1 MADGLPERFPE
12 VLAEASRSCA
22 SFAAGGRR
30 VSHLKALLDG
40 VERAARSVEGKRF
53 AFKLQEKTRHV
64 PTPDS
69 EATHI
74 DACDGLEPRALAY
87 GAPSSEFAQVE
98 RHASATREALERRE
112 REDD

>member
-1 MADGLPERFPE
+1 MRKGP
-12 VLAEASRSCA
+12 
-22 SFAAGGRR
+22 
-30 VSHLKALLDG
+30 LLEQVAVESLTLETLLNA
-40 VERAARSVEGKRF
+40 VERAARVVEGKRF